1 MPEANELF
9 LDGNLGRFFANKIY
23 QLDRLRGFIGEHGDG
38 VLHLEIG
45 PDGKTDHASSKHSR
59 NDKDRAAGE
68 GGKLFAILRSGLSIG
83 LSIGLGT
90 GLSTGEGVFS
100 WRAFGLSRFRH
111 AGELAFFSEN

>member
-23 QLDRLRGFIGEHGDG
+23 QLDGLRGFIGEHGDG

-59 NDKDRAAGE
+59 DNEDRAAGE
-68 GGKLFAILRSGLSIG
+68 GGKLFAILRSGWWLS
-83 LSIGLGT
+83 T
-90 GLSTGEGVFS
+90 GLSTSLSTGQGVFS